1 MNEVDALRI
10 HQNEMIRSLQR
21 TLDLHCP
28 GEADHAERVAV
39 YAVAT
44 AQEMGVSGDDLMD
57 LRRAAALHDIGKVAV
72 DRDLLVKP
80 GGLSDDE
87 VVALRLHA
95 ELSIRVLEG
104 IDWLAS
110 AVLMVRHHHEHW
122 DGGGYPDGLQGNEIP
137 LGSRII
143 GVAEAFDVMTMASP
157 FRELLMPDEAVA
169 ELERCAGTQFD
180 PGVVS
185 AFKRVQSL
193 IQPIGM
199 KG

>member
-1 MNEVDALRI
+1 MNEADALRI
-10 HQNEMIRSLQR
+10 QQNELIRALQR
-21 TLDLHCP
+21 TLELHCP

-39 YAVAT
+39 YSVAT
-44 AQEMGVSGDDLMD
+44 AHELGVSEAELLDI
-57 LRRAAALHDIGKVAV
+57 RRAAALHDIGKVAV

-80 GGLSDDE
+80 GGLSDEDI
-87 VVALRLHA
+87 VALRLHA

-104 IDWLAS
+104 IEWLAE
-110 AVLMVRHHHEHW
+110 AALMVRHHHEHW
-122 DGGGYPDGLQGNEIP
+122 DGGGYPDGLQGDEIP

-157 FRELLMPDEAVA
+157 FRELRMPEEALA

-185 AFKRVQSL
+185 AFGRIQALV
-193 IQPIGM
+193 QPIGM